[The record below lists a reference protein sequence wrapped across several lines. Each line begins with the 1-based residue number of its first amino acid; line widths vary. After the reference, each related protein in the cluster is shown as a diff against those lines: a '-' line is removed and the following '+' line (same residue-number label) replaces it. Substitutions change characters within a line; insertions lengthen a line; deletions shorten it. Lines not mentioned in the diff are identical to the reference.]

1 MKKIN
6 FFLIFVL
13 IFLFFF
19 ESANSNQELFQK
31 QPKIFS
37 NNDNY
42 ISEIGIDKYEN
53 FIWQNIFFDKS
64 FEDIKSFVS
73 NLPTK
78 SSNAVVQDLVFS
90 FLTSKKTLSKNLIS
104 KEQDDE
110 IFQTLVDQLFKTGR
124 LNEIELFYSESVSL
138 SDNDFILKKMIEG
151 NLLRNRHS
159 EACKILE
166 NKVRDKPVFFGKIMI
181 ICDILNAKY
190 EEAKLGLSLLKEQN
204 NPGDIFFIDLA
215 YSLMSEKNISESDH
229 LKKNLDEIKEL
240 NPIIM
245 ASLQFADISPNFE
258 QIANLS
264 TSGLLFIL
272 SNPSVDTDLKI
283 YCSEILAKQ
292 SRVSIEMLSEAYQL
306 SRFENKDVENAFNL
320 YKTLSPVKARPLL
333 YQSILRDENPSSKYE
348 KIIALLKISI
358 NDGLLSAISNLVV
371 DLISFEKYVKTDA
384 DALLIS
390 KMYQSKKKFYEAKQI
405 LNGRQQTVEIRFRE
419 IALDLSQFLNKQ
431 DIDYFSLEKK
441 LFDVSNE
448 EKINVEDFNKI
459 MMVLIVN
466 LDLNQGISNIIKRSE
481 ILNIDKTNESNLKNL
496 FLAEKYSRNKD
507 FFNSMNVFFSI
518 LGNQDFTDLSLI
530 ENYSALLI
538 LKNLG
543 FEKELTQLSESILL

>member
-1 MKKIN
+1 M
-6 FFLIFVL
+6 L

-138 SDNDFILKKMIEG
+138 NDNDFILKKMIEG

-292 SRVSIEMLSEAYQL
+292 RRVSIEMLSEAYQL

-371 DLISFEKYVKTDA
+371 DLISFEKYVKTEA

-481 ILNIDKTNESNLKNL
+481 ILNIDKKNESNLKNL

>member
-1 MKKIN
+1 M
-6 FFLIFVL
+6 L

-90 FLTSKKTLSKNLIS
+90 FLTSKKILSKNLIS

-292 SRVSIEMLSEAYQL
+292 RRVSIEMLS
-306 SRFENKDVENAFNL
+306 
-320 YKTLSPVKARPLL
+320 
-333 YQSILRDENPSSKYE
+333 
-348 KIIALLKISI
+348 
-358 NDGLLSAISNLVV
+358 
-371 DLISFEKYVKTDA
+371 
-384 DALLIS
+384 
-390 KMYQSKKKFYEAKQI
+390 
-405 LNGRQQTVEIRFRE
+405 
-419 IALDLSQFLNKQ
+419 
-431 DIDYFSLEKK
+431 
-441 LFDVSNE
+441 
-448 EKINVEDFNKI
+448 
-459 MMVLIVN
+459 
-466 LDLNQGISNIIKRSE
+466 
-481 ILNIDKTNESNLKNL
+481 
-496 FLAEKYSRNKD
+496 
-507 FFNSMNVFFSI
+507 
-518 LGNQDFTDLSLI
+518 
-530 ENYSALLI
+530 
-538 LKNLG
+538 
-543 FEKELTQLSESILL
+543 

>member
-1 MKKIN
+1 M
-6 FFLIFVL
+6 L